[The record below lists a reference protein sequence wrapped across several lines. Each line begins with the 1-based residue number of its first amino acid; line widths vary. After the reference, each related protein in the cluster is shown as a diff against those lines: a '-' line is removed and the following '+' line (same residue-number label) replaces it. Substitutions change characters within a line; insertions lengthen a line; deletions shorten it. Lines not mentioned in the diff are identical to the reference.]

1 MFEKFTEKAIN
12 VISTAQKEAKLLNEN
27 KICPAFLLLGILQLK
42 SNICSRLLAYAG
54 VDVEHLRERL
64 RSTKCI
70 HNENA
75 TFTTESRIVFKKAF
89 EIAKKYQNTSI
100 IPEHL
105 LLALIWEENS
115 EAAALLKNYDVD
127 INKLKQTL
135 IKLLVKN

>member
-12 VISTAQKEAKLLNEN
+12 VISTAQNEAKLLNEN

-42 SNICSRLLAYAG
+42 SNICSRILAYSG
-54 VDVEHLRERL
+54 VDVENLRERL
-64 RSTKCI
+64 QSTKCL

-75 TFTTESRIVFKKAF
+75 TFTSESRIVFKKAF

-105 LLALIWEENS
+105 LLALVWEENS
-115 EAAALLKNYDVD
+115 EAVAFEELRCGYR
-127 INKLKQTL
+127 QT
-135 IKLLVKN
+135 